1 VASGSRA
8 KPAAKRAAKKTAKRA
23 AKKAAAKKVAAKKAA
38 ARKVAPKKAPAKK
51 APPRQPP
58 PAAGDFVAVA
68 EAYAREAVADKG
80 GKKFGWLLR
89 QAARRFLEDLKRA
102 KAKDAPFTFSPEHAN
117 HACSW
122 IELLPHVE
130 GKWETP
136 EIRLHPSHVFFVVQ
150 LFGFRKPDGTRRFTS
165 ALFAVARKNAK
176 STLASAILLY
186 CQCCENEEGAQV
198 ISAATTFPQAS
209 IIFNV
214 AKRMVEK
221 TPDLR
226 EAYGLETWAKS
237 ISRFETGASF
247 KPIHAKA
254 STQDGLNPSH
264 VGLDEIHAHKTP
276 DLLNVLTSAAGARAN
291 PLWLYTTTEGY
302 TNPGPWAELRQ
313 FAKQLLAGV
322 FGHEAD
328 HFLVVFYA
336 LDDEDKTTGRK
347 ADDTFDES
355 KWIKANPL
363 MDSNP
368 HLLAAIRKEAV
379 EAKRMP
385 SKLAEFEIKR
395 ANRPAASAN
404 SWIHLPKWS
413 ACSGPVDLDALRD
426 VPCWAGLD
434 LASTRDLTS
443 LRLVWRV
450 GDRLVTWGRRWVPS
464 EAVKQRTER
473 GTVPYAGWVA
483 SGVLEQTEGEVTD
496 YAAIE
501 AAVLEVRE
509 RFNLQ
514 AVAFDRWNATEMV
527 GRLIEAEVPMV
538 EFVQGTKSYHPAMQE
553 LERAYIGRKLD
564 HGGDPVLTWCAS
576 NLVARRD
583 VNLSMAPDKRR
594 SAEKI
599 DDMTA
604 LLMAIGISMAATDEE
619 AVDVDDYLDNLVIA

>member
-1 VASGSRA
+1 VRSASPA
-8 KPAAKRAAKKTAKRA
+8 KPAKRAAKKVAKRA
-23 AKKAAAKKVAAKKAA
+23 AKKAG
-38 ARKVAPKKAPAKK
+38 ARKAPAKK
-51 APPRQPP
+51 VARRAPPPS
-58 PAAGDFVAVA
+58 GDYVAVA
-68 EAYAREAVADKG
+68 EAYAREAVADKR
-80 GKKFGWLLR
+80 GKKFGWLMK
-89 QAARRFLEDLKRA
+89 QSARRFLEDLKRA
-102 KAKDAPFTFSPEHAN
+102 KAKGAPFTFSPAHAN
-117 HACSW
+117 HACAW

-150 LFGFRKPDGTRRFTS
+150 LFGFRKLDGTRRFTS

-176 STLASAILLY
+176 STLAAAILLY

-302 TNPGPWAELRQ
+302 TNPGPWGELRQ
-313 FAKQLLAGV
+313 FAKQLLGGV

-336 LDDEDKTTGRK
+336 LDEEDKTAGRK

-355 KWIKANPL
+355 KWVKANPL
-363 MDSNP
+363 IDCNP

-404 SWIHLPKWS
+404 SWVHLPKWN
-413 ACSGPVDLDALRD
+413 ACNGPVDLETLRD

-434 LASTRDLTS
+434 LASTSDLTS

-450 GDRLVTWGRRWVPS
+450 GDRLVTWGRRWVPA

-473 GTVPYAGWVA
+473 GTVPYAGWVE
-483 SGVLEQTEGEVTD
+483 SGWVEQTEGEVTD
-496 YAAIE
+496 YAEIE

-538 EFVQGTKSYHPAMQE
+538 EFVQGTKSYHPAMTE

-594 SAEKI
+594 SADKI

-604 LLMAIGISMAATDEE
+604 LLMAVGISQVADGQPDISDFLNDPVTG
-619 AVDVDDYLDNLVIA
+619 